1 MENGYGALGQH
12 APKPVEQEKGPD
24 WLQFAMEQDMVECHA
39 VVMGQ
44 ILLVV
49 KVIALSSLKKRIRLS
64 ISTQSSHICS

>member
-49 KVIALSSLKKRIRLS
+49 KVIALSSLKKE
-64 ISTQSSHICS
+64 